1 MSAIQ
6 CGNSILTFH
15 AYISVILNIN
25 KLIVIIIILKLFEK
39 AKVQWYHIGFYKGK
53 RERKCLQG

>member
-6 CGNSILTFH
+6 SGNSILTFH

-39 AKVQWYHIGFYKGK
+39 AKVQ
-53 RERKCLQG
+53 